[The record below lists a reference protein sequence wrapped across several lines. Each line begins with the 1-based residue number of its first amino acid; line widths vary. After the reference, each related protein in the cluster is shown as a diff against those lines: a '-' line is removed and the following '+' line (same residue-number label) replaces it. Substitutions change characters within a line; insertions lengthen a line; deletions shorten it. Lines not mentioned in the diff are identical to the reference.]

1 MRTKIKQL
9 ITILFLVSAFV
20 GCTPKIGKDIFIEQ
34 AGDVRLESSGSDLLL
49 GFLALVSSE
58 GSKESIKIVTDVKI
72 TNRWHSNIAL
82 HSLKYSLGD
91 NNSSIAYG
99 DIKADA
105 TKKVI
110 FISGK
115 EKIIPLEF
123 RIELSKESLT
133 YLYGAV
139 QSKRKI
145 FLKGEIAV
153 EVWGVQKHYNFKE
166 DVTARLSKE
175 INKKFEL
182 FSGLRVTK

>member
-1 MRTKIKQL
+1 MKQL
-9 ITILFLVSAFV
+9 TVLLLLASIFV
-20 GCTPKIGKDIFIEQ
+20 GCAPKMGKDIFIEQ
-34 AGDVRLESSGSDLLL
+34 AGDVRLESSGNDILL
-49 GFLALVSSE
+49 GFLALI
-58 GSKESIKIVTDVKI
+58 GPTGKKDGIKIATDVKI
-72 TNRWHSNIAL
+72 TNRWHSDIIL

-91 NNSSIAYG
+91 NNSSVAQG
-99 DIKADA
+99 EIKADA

-145 FLKGEIAV
+145 FLKGEVAV